1 MAFSPETWVLLIG
14 KIRKLQEEID
24 SLSNA
29 LHWLGVT
36 TTPITDGQ
44 DANPIVVDGHSITVY
59 NGDVTAYGGAEFVY
73 DGSSW
78 QQFGRDDSTY
88 IMRAN
93 LLQTTGQAVD
103 NVMSQKASTDYF
115 GEKRA
120 SFTLS
125 TTWTGAS
132 SPYSQ
137 TVSISGIILS
147 ATAKIE
153 LLLTATQINQL
164 VSDGVSS
171 LIAENDNGTCTIYAI
186 GAVPSV
192 AMNITCIVSETIA

>member
-44 DANPIVVDGHSITVY
+44 DANPIVIDGRSITVY

-73 DGSSW
+73 DGSAW

-88 IMRAN
+88 ILKAN
-93 LLQTTGQAVD
+93 LLQATGSATD

-125 TTWTGAS
+125 TTWTGLS
-132 SPYSQ
+132 SPYTQ
-137 TVSISGIILS
+137 VVSITGITLT

-171 LIAENDNGTCTIYAI
+171 LIAENDNGTCVIYAI

>member
-1 MAFSPETWVLLIG
+1 MAFSPETWVLLIR

-24 SLSNA
+24 SLSNT

-44 DANPIVVDGHSITVY
+44 DANPITIGGSSVTVY
-59 NGDVTAYGGAEFVY
+59 TGDVAAYNGAEFVY
-73 DGSSW
+73 DGSVW

-88 IMRAN
+88 ILKAN
-93 LLQTTGQAVD
+93 LLQTTGSAID

-115 GEKRA
+115 GEKRG
-120 SFTLS
+120 SFVLS
-125 TTWTGAS
+125 TTWTGSS

-137 TVSISGIILS
+137 TVSISGITLS

-153 LLLTATQINQL
+153 LLLTAVQINQL

-171 LIAENDNGTCTIYAI
+171 LIAENDNGACVIYAI
-186 GAVPSV
+186 GAVPLV
-192 AMNITCIVSETIA
+192 AMNITCIVSETIT